1 MMVEEKNEKKVIKSV
16 CLNLYEDGAIELTS
30 QVDNKLELLGLL
42 DLLTSKKND
51 IIDAVIESNSLK
63 HIKLTTSIAVA
74 LSSLMK
80 AMEKPTEG

>member
-1 MMVEEKNEKKVIKSV
+1 MAEEKNEKKVIKSV
-16 CLNLYEDGAIELTS
+16 SLNLYEDGAIELS
-30 QVDNKLELLGLL
+30 SKVDNKLELLGLL
-42 DLLTSKKND
+42 DLLTAKKND

-63 HIKLTTSIAVA
+63 HIKLTTGIAVA